1 MLFVDSFNIKFLF
14 ICSVKGSVMNSVI
27 LKDAFER
34 KYTIQN
40 NIITSFLVVQILVL
54 RSALKITRMPE
65 YKRSEKFTRR
75 LFIG

>member
-1 MLFVDSFNIKFLF
+1 
-14 ICSVKGSVMNSVI
+14 MNSVI

-54 RSALKITRMPE
+54 RSALKSTRMPE

>member
-1 MLFVDSFNIKFLF
+1 
-14 ICSVKGSVMNSVI
+14 MNSVI
-27 LKDAFER
+27 FKDAFER

-40 NIITSFLVVQILVL
+40 NIITSFFSSTHF
-54 RSALKITRMPE
+54 SALKSTRMPE